1 MSRVSATSPTSSA
14 PSAGTMAAQGN
25 EPHILGLR
33 ESLTVQIIDAG
44 TSVSHHNPGSSFPMR
59 GQVSQVHNQGQT
71 AQVQTENGDVFT
83 VELPK
88 QTRLSVGQQIIIT
101 QDPQSSTQTS
111 AVITVIPPDSEGQ
124 APTSPSPAAPS
135 SSDPDVVIEQ
145 GKSPALSSLH
155 DIEVRLRNIAQSRLD
170 TASGDSLPVTTR
182 PVSLSAVMKYISSQI
197 QTPADPLSFPHIAR
211 DLLPLQISQTGVVA
225 VMDDAIMGTHTSNL
239 LASLLMD
246 SDGLSGWILPGASG
260 SHGSSMLFPSLSSSF
275 STSLSMGTPSS
286 PFYIDI
292 SSLSFMSPTTATSSS
307 SALHPSTFYFPPSGH
322 TMPSITPFIYPSGS
336 ALHLIEAAAQNL
348 YPLMGAGQIPLVSL
362 GAMENSS
369 MTLFMGITMA
379 KDHPIPFFVEG
390 TSPLLSSTTIAYGR
404 TLLTMPGAGPWAGSP
419 SSITHPF
426 IDTFSGLLQDWQVLD
441 PAFIPAGYHASI
453 TALPSAQS
461 PQTLLPSALFFM
473 AALRSGDLSGWLGD
487 RNIDVLRR
495 AGKGGQLDKLMVEF
509 SRLKTQMESI
519 STQDIR
525 SFAFPLVFQ
534 DELKLAYL
542 HIKKDT
548 SDDLTEDQKGKTTRF
563 VLDIEFDRIGPV
575 QLDMLYRPGILD
587 TILRT
592 ELPLSMAMRTE
603 MEDMYKKALSS
614 TRTSGS
620 LLFQNDPHAW
630 VKINPA
636 TDHMHVMV

>member
-1 MSRVSATSPTSSA
+1 
-14 PSAGTMAAQGN
+14 MAAQGN

-44 TSVSHHNPGSSFPMR
+44 TSGSHHNPGSSFPMR
-59 GQVSQVHNQGQT
+59 GQVSQIHNQGQT

-101 QDPQSSTQTS
+101 QDPQSSSQTS

-145 GKSPALSSLH
+145 GKSTALSSLH

-197 QTPADPLSFPHIAR
+197 QTPADLLPFPHIVR
-211 DLLPLQISQTGVVA
+211 DLLPLQTLQTGAFA
-225 VMDDAIMGTHTSNL
+225 VMDDTVIGTHTSNL

-246 SDGLSGWILPGASG
+246 SDGFPGLMITRASG
-260 SHGSSMLFPSLSSSF
+260 NHGSSVLFPSLSSAF
-275 STSLSMGTPSS
+275 SSALPIETTSSTL
-286 PFYIDI
+286 I
-292 SSLSFMSPTTATSSS
+292 SFMSGTEPAADT
-307 SALHPSTFYFPPSGH
+307 LHPSTFYFPSSKN
-322 TMPSITPFIYPSGS
+322 TLSFITPFIYPSGS
-336 ALHLIEAAAQNL
+336 ALHLIESAALNL
-348 YPLMGAGQIPLVSL
+348 YPLMGTGQIPLLSL
-362 GAMENSS
+362 GTMENSS
-369 MTLFMGITMA
+369 MTVFMGITMA

-390 TSPLLSSTTIAYGR
+390 TSPLLSSTTIAYGQ
-404 TLLTMPGAGPWAGSP
+404 TIMAMPGAGPWAGSP

-426 IDTFSGLLQDWQVLD
+426 IDTFSALLQDWQAMD

-495 AGKGGQLDKLMVEF
+495 AGKGGQLDKLMGEF

-525 SFAFPLVFQ
+525 SFAFPLLFQ

-548 SDDLTEDQKGKTTRF
+548 SDDLAEDQKGKITRF

-603 MEDMYKKALSS
+603 MEDMYKKALST

>member
-1 MSRVSATSPTSSA
+1 MSRVSTTSSA
-14 PSAGTMAAQGN
+14 SSATSTGALAAQGN

-33 ESLTVQIIDAG
+33 ESLTVQIVSEII
-44 TSVSHHNPGSSFPMR
+44 SSSHHNPGSGFPLR

-71 AQVQTENGDVFT
+71 AQVQTANGDVFT

-88 QTRLSVGQQIIIT
+88 QTRLSVGQHIIIT
-101 QDPQSSTQTS
+101 KDPQNSAQTS

-170 TASGDSLPVTTR
+170 TASSDSLPVTTR
-182 PVSLSAVMKYISSQI
+182 PVSLSSVIKYISSQI
-197 QTPADPLSFPHIAR
+197 QAPVDPLPFPHIAR
-211 DLLPLQISQTGVVA
+211 DLLPLQTLQTGTFA
-225 VMDDAIMGTHTSNL
+225 VMDDAVIGTHTSTPI
-239 LASLLMD
+239 ASLILD
-246 SDGLSGWILPGASG
+246 SDGFPGLMMTGASG
-260 SHGSSMLFPSLSSSF
+260 NHSSSVLSPSLSSAF
-275 STSLSMGTPSS
+275 SSALPIETTSSTL
-286 PFYIDI
+286 I
-292 SSLSFMSPTTATSSS
+292 SFMSGTGPAAA
-307 SALHPSTFYFPPSGH
+307 SALHPSTFYFPSSGH
-322 TMPSITPFIYPSGS
+322 ALSFVTPFIYPSGS
-336 ALHLIEAAAQNL
+336 ALHLIESAAQNL
-348 YPLMGAGQIPLVSL
+348 HPLMGTGQIPLLSL
-362 GAMENSS
+362 GTMENSS
-369 MTLFMGITMA
+369 MTVFMGITMA

-390 TSPLLSSTTIAYGR
+390 TSPLLSSTTIAYGQ
-404 TLLTMPGAGPWAGSP
+404 TIMAMPGAGPWAGSP

-426 IDTFSGLLQDWQVLD
+426 IDTFSALLQDWQAID

-495 AGKGGQLDKLMVEF
+495 AGKGGQLDKLMGEF

-525 SFAFPLVFQ
+525 SFAFPLLFQ

-548 SDDLTEDQKGKTTRF
+548 SDDLAEDQKGKTTRF

-592 ELPLSMAMRTE
+592 ELSLSRAMRTE
-603 MEDMYKKALSS
+603 MEDIYKQALS
-614 TRTSGS
+614 TTQTSGS

-636 TDHMHVMV
+636 ADHMHVMV